1 MIMHSLSFDLVIVGL
16 VMNLISNMKEKGENI
31 CDKISS
37 EVKEQLDNKQELNH
51 LEEILSLF

>member
-1 MIMHSLSFDLVIVGL
+1 MHSLSFDLVIVGL